1 MNEGLLRYKKD
12 AKICV
17 FDFETEDLNLA
28 NTKPWQFACVVGT
41 IDKITK
47 EYDLFIDWEDLN
59 MSKSAEQITR
69 FDCDKWN
76 KIKKDAK
83 KTFTLINQIFEWT
96 DYIIGHNIIGFD
108 MHVYYATCY
117 RLGLKP
123 VDITSKILDTSCLI
137 KGLPEKLDIP
147 ISDGGN
153 LFEYQ
158 MKMYHTVVKKRGFAT
173 LGALCK
179 LFDVEYD
186 TSMAHDALMD
196 VRWNYEAFKKLI
208 WKINI

>member
-1 MNEGLLRYKKD
+1 MNENLLRYKKD

-41 IDKITK
+41 INDILN
-47 EYDLFIDWEDLN
+47 EYDIYIDWEDLN
-59 MSKSAEQITR
+59 MSKAAEEITR
-69 FDCDKWN
+69 FDINKWN
-76 KIKKDAK
+76 ERKKDAK
-83 KTFTLINQIFEWT
+83 KVFSWINSIFEKV
-96 DYIIGHNIIGFD
+96 DYIVGHNIIGFD
-108 MHVYYATCY
+108 THVYYASCY
-117 RLGLKP
+117 RLGLVP
-123 VDITSKILDTSCLI
+123 VDITNKILDTSCLI

-147 ISDGGN
+147 ISKGSN

-158 MKMYHTVVKKRGFAT
+158 MRLYNTVVKKRGFAT

-186 TSMAHDALMD
+186 TSRAHDALMD
-196 VRWNYEAFKKLI
+196 VRWNYEAFRKLI